1 MRRGMAMT
9 SRERPRTRSC
19 VAPTRAWQWHLASGR
34 ERRERTCFR
43 ETLAR
48 GLRSCRVTGVHRKDL
63 YAARVESL
71 RARTSFVP
79 RYDGSTCVTTAA
91 NQRARSPPAAAAAGL
106 GGSID
111 LISAAGN
118 VARTA
123 TLVPGSLPSFSFA
136 GKCLGSIRDTFARRR
151 QHARA
156 RGPSLVSSCQGDR
169 IRILPCA
176 CHHVAGIRSIL
187 PCACHHVAGI
197 RSILPCACHHVAGL
211 RSILPCACHN
221 VAVTTDPALPRA
233 AAASSLRG
241 LHGPT
246 ARRRG
251 CTARSRGR
259 ARRPSP
265 GGRSAPR
272 HDVDETEPGP
282 PA

>member
-1 MRRGMAMT
+1 MAMT

-187 PCACHHVAGI
+187 PCACH
-197 RSILPCACHHVAGL
+197 
-211 RSILPCACHN
+211 N